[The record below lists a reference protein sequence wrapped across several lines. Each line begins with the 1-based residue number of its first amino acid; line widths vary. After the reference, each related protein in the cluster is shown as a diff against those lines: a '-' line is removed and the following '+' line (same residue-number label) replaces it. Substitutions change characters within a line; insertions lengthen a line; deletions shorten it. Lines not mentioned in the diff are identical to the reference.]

1 MKIYGDH
8 RSGNCYKLELLCALL
23 DLNYEWQSVDIM
35 RGETRTLDFL
45 ARNPNAKVPLLELSD
60 GRCLAESN
68 AILLFLAEGSRLVP
82 TESFNRA
89 RMFQWLFFEQYS
101 HEPYIAVARF
111 IALYLGLPQERQA
124 EYQSKQ
130 AGGYKAL
137 DVMETQ
143 LQDSPYMVA
152 DGPSL
157 ADIALY
163 AYTHVAADGGF
174 ELTGYPAITAWLRR
188 IESLPG
194 YRPMQS

>member
-23 DLNYEWQSVDIM
+23 DLDYEWQSVDIM

-82 TESFNRA
+82 TESFSRA

>member
-23 DLNYEWQSVDIM
+23 DLDYEWQTVDIM
-35 RGETRTLDFL
+35 RGDTRTPDFL
-45 ARNPNAKVPLLELSD
+45 ARNPNAKVPLLELDD

-82 TESFNRA
+82 TEPFSRA
-89 RMFQWLFFEQYS
+89 RMLQWLFFEQYS

-111 IALYLGLPQERQA
+111 IALYLGLPEERRA
-124 EYQSKQ
+124 DYLSKQ

-143 LQDSPYMVA
+143 LQNSPYLVA
-152 DGPSL
+152 DEPNL

-174 ELTGYPAITAWLRR
+174 ELTGYPAITTWLRR

-194 YRPMQS
+194 YQPMKA

>member
-23 DLNYEWQSVDIM
+23 DLDYEWQTVDIM
-35 RGETRTLDFL
+35 RGDTRTPDFL
-45 ARNPNAKVPLLELSD
+45 ARNPNAKVPLLELDD

-82 TESFNRA
+82 TEPFSRA
-89 RMFQWLFFEQYS
+89 RMLQWLFFEQYS

-111 IALYLGLPQERQA
+111 IALYLGLPEERRA
-124 EYQSKQ
+124 DYLSKQ

-143 LQDSPYMVA
+143 LQSSPYLVA
-152 DGPSL
+152 DEPSL

-174 ELTGYPAITAWLRR
+174 ELTGYPAITTWLRR

-194 YRPMQS
+194 YQPMKA

>member
-23 DLNYEWQSVDIM
+23 DLDYEWQSVDIM
-35 RGETRTLDFL
+35 RGDTRTPEFL

-143 LQDSPYMVA
+143 LQDSPYLVA
-152 DGPSL
+152 DEPSL

-163 AYTHVAADGGF
+163 AYSHVAADGGF

-188 IESLPG
+188 IEGLPG
-194 YRPMQS
+194 YQPMQS

>member
-23 DLNYEWQSVDIM
+23 DLDYEWQTVDIM
-35 RGETRTLDFL
+35 RGDTRTPDFL
-45 ARNPNAKVPLLELSD
+45 ARNPNAKVPLLELDD

-82 TESFNRA
+82 TEPFSRA
-89 RMFQWLFFEQYS
+89 RMLQWLFFEQYS

-111 IALYLGLPQERQA
+111 IALYLGLPEERRA
-124 EYQSKQ
+124 DYLSKQ

-143 LQDSPYMVA
+143 LQNSPYLVA
-152 DGPSL
+152 DEPSL

-163 AYTHVAADGGF
+163 AYPHVAADGGF
-174 ELTGYPAITAWLRR
+174 ELTGYPAITTWLRR

-194 YRPMQS
+194 YQPMKA

>member
-23 DLNYEWQSVDIM
+23 DLDYEWQTVDIM
-35 RGETRTLDFL
+35 RGDTRTPDFL
-45 ARNPNAKVPLLELSD
+45 ARNPNAKVPLLELDD

-82 TESFNRA
+82 TEPFSRA
-89 RMFQWLFFEQYS
+89 RMLQWLFFEQYS

-111 IALYLGLPQERQA
+111 IALYLGLPEERRA
-124 EYQSKQ
+124 DYLSKQ

-143 LQDSPYMVA
+143 LQNSPYLVA
-152 DGPSL
+152 DEPSL

-194 YRPMQS
+194 YQPMKA

>member
-23 DLNYEWQSVDIM
+23 DLDYEWQTVDIM
-35 RGETRTLDFL
+35 RGDTRMPDFL
-45 ARNPNAKVPLLELSD
+45 ARNPNAKVPLLELDD

-82 TESFNRA
+82 TEPFSRA
-89 RMFQWLFFEQYS
+89 RMLQWLFFEQYS

-111 IALYLGLPQERQA
+111 IALYLGLPEERRA
-124 EYQSKQ
+124 DYLSKQ

-143 LQDSPYMVA
+143 LQNSPYLVA
-152 DGPSL
+152 DEPSL

-174 ELTGYPAITAWLRR
+174 ELTGYPAITTWLRR

-194 YRPMQS
+194 YQPMKA

>member
-23 DLNYEWQSVDIM
+23 DLDYEWQTVDIM
-35 RGETRTLDFL
+35 RGDTRTPDFL
-45 ARNPNAKVPLLELSD
+45 ARNPNAKVPLLELDD

-82 TESFNRA
+82 TEPFSRA
-89 RMFQWLFFEQYS
+89 RMLQWLFFEQYS

-111 IALYLGLPQERQA
+111 IALYLGLPEERRA
-124 EYQSKQ
+124 DYLSKQ

-143 LQDSPYMVA
+143 LQDSPYLVA
-152 DGPSL
+152 DEPSL

-163 AYTHVAADGGF
+163 AYSHVAADGGF
-174 ELTGYPAITAWLRR
+174 ELTGYPAITTWLRR

-194 YRPMQS
+194 YQPMKA

>member
-23 DLNYEWQSVDIM
+23 DLDYEWQSVDIM
-35 RGETRTLDFL
+35 RGDTRTPEFL

-82 TESFNRA
+82 TESFSRA

-111 IALYLGLPQERQA
+111 IALYLGLPHERQA

-143 LQDSPYMVA
+143 LRDSPYLVA
-152 DGPSL
+152 DEPSL

-194 YRPMQS
+194 YQPMQS

>member
-23 DLNYEWQSVDIM
+23 DLDYEWQTVDIM
-35 RGETRTLDFL
+35 RGDTRTPDFL
-45 ARNPNAKVPLLELSD
+45 ARNPNAKVPLLELDD

-82 TESFNRA
+82 TEPFSRA
-89 RMFQWLFFEQYS
+89 RMLQWLFFEQYS

-111 IALYLGLPQERQA
+111 MALYLGLPEERRA
-124 EYQSKQ
+124 DYLSKQ

-143 LQDSPYMVA
+143 LQNSPYLVA
-152 DGPSL
+152 DEPSL

-174 ELTGYPAITAWLRR
+174 ELTGYPAITTWLRR

-194 YRPMQS
+194 YQPMKA

>member
-23 DLNYEWQSVDIM
+23 DLDYEWQSVDIM
-35 RGETRTLDFL
+35 RGDTRTPEFL

-82 TESFNRA
+82 TESFSRA

-143 LQDSPYMVA
+143 LRDSPYLVA
-152 DGPSL
+152 DEPSL

-188 IESLPG
+188 IEGLPG
-194 YRPMQS
+194 YQPMQS

>member
-35 RGETRTLDFL
+35 RGDTRTPEFL

-82 TESFNRA
+82 TESFSRA

-194 YRPMQS
+194 YQPMQS

>member
-23 DLNYEWQSVDIM
+23 DLDYEWQTVDIM
-35 RGETRTLDFL
+35 RGDTRTPDFL
-45 ARNPNAKVPLLELSD
+45 ARNPNAKVPLLELDD

-68 AILLFLAEGSRLVP
+68 AILLFLAEGSPLVP
-82 TESFNRA
+82 TESFSRA
-89 RMFQWLFFEQYS
+89 RMLQWLFFEQYS

-111 IALYLGLPQERQA
+111 IALYLGLPEERRA
-124 EYQSKQ
+124 EYQNKQ

-143 LQDSPYMVA
+143 LQDNPYLVA
-152 DGPSL
+152 DEPSL

-194 YRPMQS
+194 YQPMQS

>member
-23 DLNYEWQSVDIM
+23 DLDYEWQSVDIM

-143 LQDSPYMVA
+143 LRDSPYLVA
-152 DGPSL
+152 DEPSL

-194 YRPMQS
+194 YQPMQS

>member
-23 DLNYEWQSVDIM
+23 DLDYEWQSVDIM
-35 RGETRTLDFL
+35 RGDTRTPEFL

-143 LQDSPYMVA
+143 LRDSPYLVA
-152 DGPSL
+152 DEPSL

-194 YRPMQS
+194 YQPMQS

>member
-143 LQDSPYMVA
+143 LRDSPYLVA
-152 DGPSL
+152 DEPSL

-194 YRPMQS
+194 YQPMQS

>member
-23 DLNYEWQSVDIM
+23 DLDYEWQTVDIM
-35 RGETRTLDFL
+35 RGDTRTPDFL
-45 ARNPNAKVPLLELSD
+45 ARNPNAKVPLLELDD

-82 TESFNRA
+82 TEPFSRA
-89 RMFQWLFFEQYS
+89 RMLQWLFFEQYS

-111 IALYLGLPQERQA
+111 IALYLGLPEERRA
-124 EYQSKQ
+124 DYLSKQ

-143 LQDSPYMVA
+143 LQNSPYLVA
-152 DGPSL
+152 DEPSL

>member
-1 MKIYGDH
+1 MKIYGNH

-143 LQDSPYMVA
+143 LRDSPYLVA
-152 DGPSL
+152 DEPSL

-194 YRPMQS
+194 YQPMQS

>member
-1 MKIYGDH
+1 
-8 RSGNCYKLELLCALL
+8 
-23 DLNYEWQSVDIM
+23 
-35 RGETRTLDFL
+35 
-45 ARNPNAKVPLLELSD
+45 
-60 GRCLAESN
+60 
-68 AILLFLAEGSRLVP
+68 
-82 TESFNRA
+82 
-89 RMFQWLFFEQYS
+89 
-101 HEPYIAVARF
+101 
-111 IALYLGLPQERQA
+111 
-124 EYQSKQ
+124 
-130 AGGYKAL
+130 
-137 DVMETQ
+137 METQ

>member
-23 DLNYEWQSVDIM
+23 DLDYEWQTVDIM
-35 RGETRTLDFL
+35 RGDTRTPDFL
-45 ARNPNAKVPLLELSD
+45 ARNPNAKVPLLELDD

-82 TESFNRA
+82 TEPFSRA
-89 RMFQWLFFEQYS
+89 RMLQWLFFEQYS

-111 IALYLGLPQERQA
+111 IALYLGLPEERQA
-124 EYQSKQ
+124 DYLSKQ

-143 LQDSPYMVA
+143 LQNSPYLVA
-152 DGPSL
+152 DEPSL

-174 ELTGYPAITAWLRR
+174 ELTGYPAITTWLRR

-194 YRPMQS
+194 YQPMKA

>member
-23 DLNYEWQSVDIM
+23 DLDYEWQSVDIM
-35 RGETRTLDFL
+35 RGDTRTPEFL

>member
-35 RGETRTLDFL
+35 RGDTRTPEFL

-143 LQDSPYMVA
+143 LRDSPYLVA
-152 DGPSL
+152 DEPSL

>member
-23 DLNYEWQSVDIM
+23 DLDYEWQTVDIM
-35 RGETRTLDFL
+35 RGDTRTPDFL
-45 ARNPNAKVPLLELSD
+45 ARNPNAKVPLLELDD
-60 GRCLAESN
+60 GRYLAESN

-82 TESFNRA
+82 TEPFSRA
-89 RMFQWLFFEQYS
+89 RMLQWLFFEQYS

-111 IALYLGLPQERQA
+111 IALYLGLPEERRA
-124 EYQSKQ
+124 DYLSKQ

-143 LQDSPYMVA
+143 LQNSPYLVA
-152 DGPSL
+152 DEPSL

-174 ELTGYPAITAWLRR
+174 ELTGYPAITTWLRR

-194 YRPMQS
+194 YQPMKA

>member
-23 DLNYEWQSVDIM
+23 DLDYEWQTVDIM
-35 RGETRTLDFL
+35 RGDTRTPDFL
-45 ARNPNAKVPLLELSD
+45 ARNPNAKVPLLELDD

-82 TESFNRA
+82 TEPFSRA
-89 RMFQWLFFEQYS
+89 RMLQWLFFEQYS

-111 IALYLGLPQERQA
+111 IALYLGLPEERRA
-124 EYQSKQ
+124 DYLSKQ

-143 LQDSPYMVA
+143 LQSSPYLVA
-152 DGPSL
+152 DEPSL

-163 AYTHVAADGGF
+163 AYTHVAGDGGF
-174 ELTGYPAITAWLRR
+174 ELTRYPAITAWLRR

-194 YRPMQS
+194 YQPMQS

>member
-23 DLNYEWQSVDIM
+23 DLDYEWQSVDIM
-35 RGETRTLDFL
+35 RGDTRTPEFL

-82 TESFNRA
+82 TESFSRA

-143 LQDSPYMVA
+143 LRDSPYLVA
-152 DGPSL
+152 DEPSL

-194 YRPMQS
+194 YQPMQS

>member
-23 DLNYEWQSVDIM
+23 DLDYEWQSVDIM
-35 RGETRTLDFL
+35 RGDTRTPEFL

-82 TESFNRA
+82 TESFSRA

-143 LQDSPYMVA
+143 LRDSPYLVA
-152 DGPSL
+152 DEPSL

>member
-23 DLNYEWQSVDIM
+23 DLDYEWQTVDIM
-35 RGETRTLDFL
+35 RGDTRTPDFL
-45 ARNPNAKVPLLELSD
+45 ARNPNAKVPLLELDD

-82 TESFNRA
+82 TEPFSRA
-89 RMFQWLFFEQYS
+89 RMLQWLFFEQYS

-111 IALYLGLPQERQA
+111 IALYLGLPEERRA
-124 EYQSKQ
+124 DYLSKQ
-130 AGGYKAL
+130 AGGYNAL

-143 LQDSPYMVA
+143 LQSSPYLVA
-152 DGPSL
+152 DEPSL

-194 YRPMQS
+194 YQPMKA

>member
-23 DLNYEWQSVDIM
+23 DLDYEWQTVDIM
-35 RGETRTLDFL
+35 RGDTRTPDFL
-45 ARNPNAKVPLLELSD
+45 ARNPNAKVPLLELDD

-82 TESFNRA
+82 TEPFSRA
-89 RMFQWLFFEQYS
+89 RMLQWLFFEQYS

-111 IALYLGLPQERQA
+111 IALYLGLPEERRA
-124 EYQSKQ
+124 DYLSKQ

-143 LQDSPYMVA
+143 LQNSPYLVA
-152 DGPSL
+152 DEPNL

-174 ELTGYPAITAWLRR
+174 ELTGYPAITTWRRR

-194 YRPMQS
+194 YQPMKA

>member
-23 DLNYEWQSVDIM
+23 DLDYEWQTVDIM
-35 RGETRTLDFL
+35 RGDTRTPDFL
-45 ARNPNAKVPLLELSD
+45 ARNPNAKVPLLELDD

-82 TESFNRA
+82 TEPFSRA
-89 RMFQWLFFEQYS
+89 RMLQWLFFEQYS

-111 IALYLGLPQERQA
+111 IALYLGLPEERRA
-124 EYQSKQ
+124 DYLSKQ

-143 LQDSPYMVA
+143 LQNSPYLVA
-152 DGPSL
+152 DEPSL

-174 ELTGYPAITAWLRR
+174 ELTGYPAITTWLRR

-194 YRPMQS
+194 YQPMKA

>member
-23 DLNYEWQSVDIM
+23 DLDYEWQSVDIM
-35 RGETRTLDFL
+35 RGDTRTPEFL
-45 ARNPNAKVPLLELSD
+45 VRNPNAKVPLLELSD

>member
-23 DLNYEWQSVDIM
+23 DLDYEWQSVDIM
-35 RGETRTLDFL
+35 RGDTRTPEFL

-188 IESLPG
+188 IESLPD

>member
-23 DLNYEWQSVDIM
+23 DLDYEWQTVDIM
-35 RGETRTLDFL
+35 RGDTRTPDFL
-45 ARNPNAKVPLLELSD
+45 ARNPNAKVPLLELDD

-82 TESFNRA
+82 TEPFSRA
-89 RMFQWLFFEQYS
+89 RMLQWLFFEQYS

-111 IALYLGLPQERQA
+111 IALYLGLPEERRA
-124 EYQSKQ
+124 DYLSKQ

-143 LQDSPYMVA
+143 LQNSPYLVA
-152 DGPSL
+152 DEPSM

-174 ELTGYPAITAWLRR
+174 ELTGYPAITTWLRR

-194 YRPMQS
+194 YQPMKA

>member
-23 DLNYEWQSVDIM
+23 DLDYEWQTVDIM
-35 RGETRTLDFL
+35 RGDTRTPDFL
-45 ARNPNAKVPLLELSD
+45 
-60 GRCLAESN
+60 
-68 AILLFLAEGSRLVP
+68 GSRLVP
-82 TESFNRA
+82 TEPFSRA
-89 RMFQWLFFEQYS
+89 RMLQWLFFEQYS

-111 IALYLGLPQERQA
+111 IALYLGLPEERRA
-124 EYQSKQ
+124 DYLSKQ

-143 LQDSPYMVA
+143 LQNSPYLVA
-152 DGPSL
+152 DEPSL

-174 ELTGYPAITAWLRR
+174 ELTGYPAITTWLRR

-194 YRPMQS
+194 YQPMKA

>member
-23 DLNYEWQSVDIM
+23 DLDYEWQSVDIM
-35 RGETRTLDFL
+35 RGDTRTPEFL

-82 TESFNRA
+82 TESFSRA

>member
-82 TESFNRA
+82 TESFYRA

-143 LQDSPYMVA
+143 LRDSPYLVA
-152 DGPSL
+152 DEPSL

-194 YRPMQS
+194 YQPMQS